1 MANENTYRN
10 LPPEEKEKAVRT
22 ELMPFFIYAAIPIAI
37 TIAIAF
43 IFGPSLT

>member
-1 MANENTYRN
+1 MATENTYKN
-10 LPPEEKEKAVRT
+10 LSKDDKAAAVRG
-22 ELMPFFIYAAIPIAI
+22 EMLPFLLYAAIPILI

>member
-1 MANENTYRN
+1 MANENTYKN
-10 LPPEEKEKAVRT
+10 LPREEKAAAVRS
-22 ELMPFFIYAAIPIAI
+22 EMMPFLLYAAIPILI

>member
-1 MANENTYRN
+1 MANENTYKN
-10 LPPEEKEKAVRT
+10 LSKDDKASAVRS
-22 ELMPFFIYAAIPIAI
+22 EMVPFLLYAAIPILI

>member
-1 MANENTYRN
+1 MANENTYKN
-10 LPPEEKEKAVRT
+10 MPAEQKEQAVRS
-22 ELMPFFIYAAIPIAI
+22 EMLPFAIYAAIPIAI